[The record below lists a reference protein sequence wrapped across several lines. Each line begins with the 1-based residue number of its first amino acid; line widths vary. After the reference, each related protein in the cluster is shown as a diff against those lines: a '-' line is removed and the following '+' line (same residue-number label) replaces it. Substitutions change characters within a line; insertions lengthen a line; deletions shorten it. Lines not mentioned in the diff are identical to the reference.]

1 MDRTQN
7 QAVQSRVVS
16 SFIAVFDEF
25 DAWEFYQLC
34 VERIGDRAYC
44 KEVAK
49 LVLDVQA
56 GRPYAYGRFHV
67 VLPNYRRIAVA
78 VDGERRSVVVY
89 LDVVIRVELDV
100 PEGEQ
105 QPDVVGGRYVVVLI
119 YEKHG
124 SFRLKSVDWITP
136 EVRAM
141 KNPHP
146 SAFFRRK

>member
-1 MDRTQN
+1 MSGF
-7 QAVQSRVVS
+7 V
-16 SFIAVFDEF
+16 AVFDEF

-34 VERIGDRAYC
+34 VKRVEDRTYC

-56 GRPYAYGRFHV
+56 ERPYAYGRFHA
-67 VLPNYRRIAVA
+67 VLPNYKRIAVY

-89 LDVVIRVELDV
+89 LDVVIRAELDV
-100 PEGEQ
+100 PKGG
-105 QPDVVGGRYVVVLI
+105 QPPDAVGGRYVVALL
-119 YEKHG
+119 YEKHDDG
-124 SFRLKSVDWITP
+124 FRLKLVDWITP

-146 SAFFRRK
+146 SAFFRQ